1 MKFIHPSSLGVFSGR
16 EAELDAGGNITSFI
30 FNSFSGGT
38 SSKPCLCCEGA
49 VLSFVDFR
57 DSVVKHSNAFAAY
70 GLVSGDAVLITT
82 GRGNDFW
89 IDVFAAWRLGLVAVP
104 IEPSSDPEMLRTI
117 ASKTGARGI
126 LCASDQ
132 NDVLTCLG
140 LAFVERRYVDSMPD
154 VDPADLHAGA
164 PAMMLFTSGSTGQPK
179 GAVLSHD
186 AILGN
191 ALSTKDRIGLR
202 SGDRL
207 LFVIPF
213 RFVSA
218 LSHVLVGLLAG
229 VEIFGFEQTLI
240 QSDFC
245 RLLADYGCTA
255 YGGSPLQ
262 ARWIAEYIEQCVPA
276 EKAFPRLRWLM
287 SSGDYM
293 QEELA
298 QRLVGWGL
306 DVIIAYGLT
315 EVAGRFCIRHVNR
328 EDRPDT
334 VGRPIEG
341 LAVSFAPE
349 SLSDPIKLLSVRG
362 RFLFDGYVGD
372 PKCHAR
378 ASDDRFFLTGDV
390 GEIHSDGTVSLSGR
404 ADDVFKV
411 AGNKVSCL
419 AIAAALLE
427 VETIKEAAVL
437 ARPYPMLGMAPHAFI
452 VSRSAAEFDK
462 GKILRHIRSTLGP
475 FHLPRAITVV
485 AKIPRTGS
493 GKVDRRAL
501 IGMVEDIKVG

>member
-1 MKFIHPSSLGVFSGR
+1 MHSV
-16 EAELDAGGNITSFI
+16 GNITSFL
-30 FNSFSGGT
+30 FKTFSGRA
-38 SSKPCLCCEGA
+38 SSTPCLCCEGV
-49 VLSFVDFR
+49 VLSLAEFR
-57 DSVVKHSNAFAAY
+57 ELVVAHGNAFVAS
-70 GLVSGDAVLITT
+70 GLVEGDAVLIAA

-117 ASKTGARGI
+117 ASKTGARGVV
-126 LCASDQ
+126 CAAHQ
-132 NDVLTCLG
+132 YDVLTGLG
-140 LAFVERRYVDSMPD
+140 LPFVQCDAVASMPETA
-154 VDPADLHAGA
+154 PADLPAGA
-164 PAMMLFTSGSTGQPK
+164 PAMILFTSGSTGQPK
-179 GAVLSHD
+179 GVVLSHD

-191 ALSTKDRIGLR
+191 ALSTKDRTGLR

-229 VEIFGFEQTLI
+229 AEIFGFEKTLI

-245 RLLADYGCTA
+245 QLLTQYACTA

-262 ARWIAEYIEQCVPA
+262 ARWIAEYIEQFEPEERV
-276 EKAFPRLRWLM
+276 FPHLRWVM

-298 QRLVGWGL
+298 QRLISRGI

-315 EVAGRFCIRHVNR
+315 EVAGRFCVRHVNR
-328 EDRPDT
+328 EGRPDT
-334 VGRPIEG
+334 VGRPIDG
-341 LAVSFAPE
+341 LTASFASQSP
-349 SLSDPIKLLSVRG
+349 SDPIKLLSVSG

-372 PKCHAR
+372 PQQPDS
-378 ASDDRFFLTGDV
+378 ASVERSFLTGDV
-390 GEIHSDGTVSLSGR
+390 GEIHPDGSVSLSGR

-419 AIAAALLE
+419 SIVAALLE
-427 VETIKEAAVL
+427 IETIKEAAVL

-462 GKILRHIRSTLGP
+462 GKILRHIRSTLGS
-475 FHLPRAITVV
+475 FHLPRMITVV

-501 IGMVEDIKVG
+501 VGMVENMKGG

>member
-1 MKFIHPSSLGVFSGR
+1 
-16 EAELDAGGNITSFI
+16 
-30 FNSFSGGT
+30 
-38 SSKPCLCCEGA
+38 
-49 VLSFVDFR
+49 VLSLVDFR
-57 DSVVKHSNAFAAY
+57 ELVVKHGNALAAS
-70 GLVSGDAVLITT
+70 GLVEGDAVLIAT

-104 IEPSSDPEMLRTI
+104 IEASSDPETLRTI
-117 ASKTGARGI
+117 ATKTGARGV
-126 LCASDQ
+126 LCAADQ
-132 NDVLTCLG
+132 NAVLAGLG
-140 LAFVERRYVDSMPD
+140 LAFVERRYVDSMPEAG
-154 VDPADLHAGA
+154 PADLPAGA
-164 PAMMLFTSGSTGQPK
+164 PAMILFTSGSTGQPK
-179 GAVLSHD
+179 GALLSHD

-191 ALSTKDRIGLR
+191 ALSTRERIGLR
-202 SGDRL
+202 AGDRL

-229 VEIFGFEQTLI
+229 AEIYGFEKTLI
-240 QSDFC
+240 QSEFC
-245 RLLADYGCTA
+245 RLLAQHACTA

-262 ARWIAEYIEQCVPA
+262 ARWIAEYIEQGEPA
-276 EKAFPRLRWLM
+276 EKAFPHLRWLM
-287 SSGDYM
+287 SSGDYL

-298 QRLVGWGL
+298 QRLVGRGL

-334 VGRPIEG
+334 AGRPIEG
-341 LAVSFAPE
+341 LTVSFAPE
-349 SLSDPIKLLSVRG
+349 SLSDPIRILSVSG

-372 PKCHAR
+372 PKQADS
-378 ASDDRFFLTGDV
+378 ASDERFFLTGDV
-390 GEIHSDGTVSLSGR
+390 GEINSDGSVSLNGR

-419 AIAAALLE
+419 SIAAALLQI
-427 VETIKEAAVL
+427 ETIKEAAVL
-437 ARPYPMLGMAPHAFI
+437 ARPYPMLGMAPHALI
-452 VSRSAAEFDK
+452 VLRPGMEFDK
-462 GKILRHIRSTLGP
+462 GKILRHIRSALGSY
-475 FHLPRAITVV
+475 HLPRAITVV

-501 IGMVEDIKVG
+501 IGMVETMQGG